1 MRKPAY
7 EEVYKFIVARNS
19 WSDDS
24 VTLALRKEFAFSSK
38 ITYLDVKDL
47 VQTTRK
53 WKGRND

>member
-1 MRKPAY
+1 MRKPSY
-7 EEVYKFIVARNS
+7 KEVYKFIVARNL
-19 WSDDS
+19 WSADS

-47 VQTTRK
+47 VQSTRK